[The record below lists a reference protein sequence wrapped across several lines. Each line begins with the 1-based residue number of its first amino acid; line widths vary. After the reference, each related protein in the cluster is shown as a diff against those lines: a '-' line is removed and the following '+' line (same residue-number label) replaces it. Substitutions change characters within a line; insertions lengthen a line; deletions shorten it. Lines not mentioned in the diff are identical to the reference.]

1 MLNYMGLLNYYKFT
15 NNRKKALDICNQMV
29 AADEEFLP
37 SYIERA
43 QINLLKNNF
52 DEAEETLIIVL
63 EKDKQNVL
71 AKYILLFKMILNPSP
86 DDEIE
91 KYIDEF
97 FKQIKKVEI

>member
-1 MLNYMGLLNYYKFT
+1 
-15 NNRKKALDICNQMV
+15 MV

-71 AKYILLFKMILNPSP
+71 AK
-86 DDEIE
+86 
-91 KYIDEF
+91 
-97 FKQIKKVEI
+97 